1 MGSIIISALRNAAV
15 PPPREAALGV
25 QNFARL
31 YHLPQMQ
38 EVLRTGGQRP

>member
-1 MGSIIISALRNAAV
+1 V

-25 QNFARL
+25 QSFARL

-38 EVLRTGGQRP
+38 EMLRTGGRRP